1 MPTIEEIKIYLGI
14 DGSYN
19 DSLIDDFLKT
29 AKEIVEKVLRY
40 EIENLEPMPVV
51 IKEAVKYAVGYLYSN
66 RETADFLML
75 EKTIAIILSHLRKE
89 GL

>member
-14 DGSYN
+14 DGSHN

-51 IKEAVKYAVGYLYSN
+51 IKEVVKYAVGYLYSN

>member
-14 DGSYN
+14 DGSHN

-51 IKEAVKYAVGYLYSN
+51 IIEAVKYAVGYLYSN